1 MTKSEARLYLIALVN
16 GIDPITGEI
25 LPPDHLL
32 HDESVAEALR
42 MAIKSLNESYTTDNS
57 RWIRQNGKLNAGR
70 PWTDDD
76 NNELLQ
82 LHRAHVPVEEIA
94 RRLQRRTRGVT
105 NQLALLLSPYQITSN
120 RNKPWTAEE
129 EARLEALIAS
139 RMTLKEIADSMGRT
153 VRAIEYRLERMGIQ
167 HVSPTQT
174 EE

>member
-1 MTKSEARLYLIALVN
+1 MTKSEARLYLIALAN

-32 HDESVAEALR
+32 HDESVAEVLR

-105 NQLALLLSPYQITSN
+105 NQLALLLSPEQTASN
-120 RNKPWTAEE
+120 RNKPWTEEE

-153 VRAIEYRLERMGIQ
+153 VLAIECRLAKMRLQNE
-167 HVSPTQT
+167 SSENTT
-174 EE
+174 